1 MNTAAVYPS
10 FTICALVGGGTMR
23 DYPVTDGHGAV
34 RVWPPVDGGKWRVT
48 LGFTGYDDPRNAEFL
63 DEPAAIAHAERV
75 AKKCG
80 CVPRRSLLA
89 LYAHAIALRGSAR
102 AAWARVDAY
111 RAEHSVSGHGRGNE
125 GGEQERAEDAAL
137 CDAFHAA
144 DKAEHDSIV
153 DLCAAVQAAEWGQ
166 QPDGSFVSRT
176 SVTCG
181 GWQHHHVLHA
191 PAKQGPLCEVRDYE
205 RGNGCR
211 LVALRTREEAREIAI
226 ALRCD
231 NRDAERVYAALR
243 RRAGEI
249 LRAGGALPF
258 CPGQEYGT
266 LQIHERYVSARGA
279 LVAAGLTKEA
289 AIDLL
294 LTCESS
300 GMLTLS
306 GLTGEPY
313 PNPREW

>member
-1 MNTAAVYPS
+1 M
-10 FTICALVGGGTMR
+10 TMSTTTVFKI
-23 DYPVTDGHGAV
+23 P
-34 RVWPPVDGGKWRVT
+34 
-48 LGFTGYDDPRNAEFL
+48 
-63 DEPAAIAHAERV
+63 
-75 AKKCG
+75 
-80 CVPRRSLLA
+80 SLLA
-89 LYAHAIALRGSAR
+89 LHARAIALRGSGR

-111 RAEHSVSGHGRGNE
+111 RAEHSASGYGWGNE

-137 CDAFHAA
+137 CDAFYAA
-144 DKAEHDSIV
+144 EQAEHDSIV
-153 DLCAAVQAAEWGQ
+153 GLCAAIRAAEWGP
-166 QPDGSFVSRT
+166 QPDGSFVSRW

-181 GWQHHHVLHA
+181 GWQHHHTLHA
-191 PAKQGPLCEVRDYE
+191 PAKQGPLCEVRDHE
-205 RGNGCR
+205 RGDGCALR
-211 LVALRTREEAREIAI
+211 ALRTRDEARDVAV
-226 ALRCD
+226 AQRCD
-231 NRDAERVYAALR
+231 NRDAERAYAALR

-266 LQIHERYVSARGA
+266 LQIHERYVSTRGA

-294 LTCESS
+294 LTCESA

-313 PNPREW
+313 PNPNEW